1 MRGDHCRLD
10 PIINKA
16 NKKQKGRQLVLKK
29 GAEANTLEWP
39 CVAPFSP
46 ASENASYGIA
56 VSSDKENKP
65 VAHVVVAESNLDQ
78 VKDVRISR
86 QIDEQIVHD
95 LAQVKGLFPRRLSSI
110 PSNRLSFEKCRVII
124 RNLPF
129 NVPFASLEDV
139 DKRDEAVQ
147 SIQRARARARRAAAD
162 ARGGERQAVSGL
174 RLRAVL
180 LQPGRGGRD
189 RGAEWRDGE
198 RE

>member
-1 MRGDHCRLD
+1 MSCRLD

-16 NKKQKGRQLVLKK
+16 NKKQKGRHLVLKK

-78 VKDVRISR
+78 VKDVRMGR
-86 QIDEQIVHD
+86 RAEWQIVHG

-129 NVPFASLEDV
+129 NVGERVCRDV
-139 DKRDEAVQ
+139 DE
-147 SIQRARARARRAAAD
+147 
-162 ARGGERQAVSGL
+162 
-174 RLRAVL
+174 
-180 LQPGRGGRD
+180 
-189 RGAEWRDGE
+189 
-198 RE
+198 